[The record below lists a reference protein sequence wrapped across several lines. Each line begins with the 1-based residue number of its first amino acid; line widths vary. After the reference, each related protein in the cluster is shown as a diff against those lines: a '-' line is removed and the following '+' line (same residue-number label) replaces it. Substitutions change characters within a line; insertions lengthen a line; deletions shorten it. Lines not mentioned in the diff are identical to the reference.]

1 LLTAVLARQAA
12 AAVGVG
18 TCWPWVTACCY
29 VGVCSAAQGTLAP
42 TAGREGRG
50 HIGHPPTTCSRTIWV
65 SRRYTRLRY
74 DFAAVRGDNRKLQ
87 SDHHHQ
93 HNGELVTRR
102 IPFLHSRPNN
112 SVKTQKASWRL
123 ETLSETQYTKDTAY
137 NTLKNGRTLTTSC
150 AGGRHNMPPPMQ
162 VDL

>member
-1 LLTAVLARQAA
+1 MLTAVLAHQAA

-18 TCWPWVTACCY
+18 TCWPWITACCY

-50 HIGHPPTTCSRTIWV
+50 ISA
-65 SRRYTRLRY
+65 TRLQLVPGQSGKSSVYRLSNHY

-93 HNGELVTRR
+93 HNGELVTCR
-102 IPFLHSRPNN
+102 IPFLNSRPNN

-137 NTLKNGRTLTTSC
+137 IIHSRMV
-150 AGGRHNMPPPMQ
+150 AH
-162 VDL
+162 